1 MNIVVIII
9 SGILGATV
17 TFYISDKLKQSVRS
31 SALLSLIVA
40 LFSFFPEIL
49 NACQKKIPLV
59 FIGTSFIGMVSSKV
73 QGYFRLAVA
82 GILLV
87 FTSTVIS
94 FKVSVERR
102 DFSFYFFTHNY
113 AFFDFILR
121 STKIKRILKIR
132 KFFESKTLSSITF
145 RFLDYLK
152 EKKVFNLNFIVNMKK
167 ANIVLLPVYLLPSE
181 NKNQVCKGK
190 ID

>member
-17 TFYISDKLKQSVRS
+17 TFYISDKLKQSAVRS

-121 STKIKRILKIR
+121 STKIKRIKDSKI
-132 KFFESKTLSSITF
+132 F
-145 RFLDYLK
+145 
-152 EKKVFNLNFIVNMKK
+152 
-167 ANIVLLPVYLLPSE
+167 
-181 NKNQVCKGK
+181 
-190 ID
+190 